1 MVGYFQ
7 GQPSGIGHSLSQHK
21 STREAIAAALT
32 ASRPGT
38 VLKDQVLKITQKVL
52 LYMISGHFVVPGLHD
67 SCHHALFHYESVTH
81 N

>member
-21 STREAIAAALT
+21 STREAIAAALMT

-38 VLKDQVLKITQKVL
+38 VLKVQVLKIPQKVL
-52 LYMISGHFVVPGLHD
+52 LYMIGGNYVVPGLHD
-67 SCHHALFHYESVTH
+67 SCHHVPFFITKA
-81 N
+81 